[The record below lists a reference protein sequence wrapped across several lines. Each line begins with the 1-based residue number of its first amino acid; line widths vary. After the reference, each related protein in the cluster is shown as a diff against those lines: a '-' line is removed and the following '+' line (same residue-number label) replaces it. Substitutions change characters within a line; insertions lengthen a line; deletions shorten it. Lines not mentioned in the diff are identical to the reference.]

1 MWEAYEQRYVT
12 KSLVKLPR
20 EIQLKYKAWIEIIK
34 NGGPDNLKNYP
45 GFKDEKLK
53 GCLKDYRSSRLNI
66 KYRLIYVEDKLLKSV
81 TVMGITT
88 HNYKEFL

>member
-34 NGGPDNLKNYP
+34 NGGPDNLKNY
-45 GFKDEKLK
+45 ELK
-53 GCLKDYRSSRLNI
+53 A
-66 KYRLIYVEDKLLKSV
+66 
-81 TVMGITT
+81 
-88 HNYKEFL
+88 